1 MREDLIDIS
10 DTCTGL
16 SQVYNSNDIQYAYTN
31 GIGLDESSV
40 INQNQGR
47 QGWIWLSYAT
57 CLH

>member
-47 QGWIWLSYAT
+47 QG
-57 CLH
+57 